1 MSLTANN
8 KTYIMIMPPGA
19 DPLQNLKED
28 KESVPRDIFI
38 RFFTCEEHAKS
49 FLYEGVSKW
58 NTFSELRKLEI
69 DRADSTDGFVE
80 DFYIDRPKIGNVGD
94 KYLNT
99 ALFSI
104 KITDDIMPFDM
115 EPNSKDYIVY
125 CLTYNQNDKKLT
137 LKNYLNTELS
147 TLSFS
152 TQDQFAVIIINIS
165 KFLNT
170 IRNVI
175 KKDFNTLT
183 SHGLVNYQMMSPF
196 SFLNYS
202 NVDHIISKLIYTKN
216 IELSK
221 ENEFRFCFHKK
232 DNNESFLLIKL
243 GDLSDIA
250 VLAKRRSDGGF
261 ELI

>member
-8 KTYIMIMPPGA
+8 KTFLMVMPPGA
-19 DPLQNLKED
+19 DPLQHLKED
-28 KESVPRDIFI
+28 KEYVPRDIFI

-49 FLYEGVSKW
+49 FLYKGISKW

-69 DRADSTDGFVE
+69 ARADSKDGYVE
-80 DFYIDRPKIGNVGD
+80 DFYIDRPKIGEVGD

-99 ALFSI
+99 ALFPI

-115 EPNSKDYIVY
+115 EPNSKEYIVY
-125 CLTYNQNDKKLT
+125 CLTYNQNNKKIT
-137 LKNYLNTELS
+137 LKDYLKTELS
-147 TLSFS
+147 TLAFS
-152 TQDQFAVIIINIS
+152 TQDEFAVIVVDIS
-165 KFLNT
+165 RFLNT
-170 IRNVI
+170 IRDVI
-175 KKDFNTLT
+175 KNDFNTLT
-183 SHGLVNYQMMSPF
+183 SHGLVNYQALSPF

-202 NVDHIISKLIYTKN
+202 NVYLIISKLVYTKN

-232 DNNESFLLIKL
+232 HNNDNFLLIQL
-243 GDLSDIA
+243 GDLSNIA
-250 VLAKRRSDGGF
+250 VLAKRRIDGGF